1 MGNFQDALKED
12 IGPRWSL
19 IVGIILV
26 LLAVYIIAG
35 LFLGLWPFSSAA
47 GVVQKVTSAES
58 IIANYQW
65 FYDQKA
71 AIDAQRINWTNMDI
85 TAPERSSM
93 LMILNGAIAEY
104 NSRSKQI
111 TRNLW
116 KASDLPYSIP
126 FEVNK

>member
-1 MGNFQDALKED
+1 MAYIFEEVEEGIGKTLGKIFLIIVALCMVWMLFAAIFSFWPLNVAKQVVD
-12 IGPRWSL
+12 KVVNADS
-19 IVGIILV
+19 IV
-26 LLAVYIIAG
+26 
-35 LFLGLWPFSSAA
+35 
-47 GVVQKVTSAES
+47 
-58 IIANYQW
+58 ANYQW

-71 AIDAQRINWTNMDI
+71 AIDSQRINWQNMPAD
-85 TAPERSSM
+85 APERNSM
-93 LMILNGAIAEY
+93 LMVLNNAITEY